1 MAIQSLRDFFIA
13 LSRLQLSPKARPTL
27 WTIVGSM
34 IFLSTAQTTAYGLD
48 FPMSTRL
55 ALPESKN
62 LKVGG
67 NLPSAALVSQM
78 SEMALVAYLSEQVET
93 ARVPR
98 GARRV
103 AKAIMSTQYSW
114 GERQYSCL
122 DNLWTKESNWNY
134 KARNP
139 RSGAHG
145 IPQALPANKMEVV
158 GTDWRTNPVTQ
169 LRWGLRYIDVRYD
182 TPCKAWSKFK
192 RSNWY

>member
-1 MAIQSLRDFFIA
+1 MAIQNLRDFFTA
-13 LSRLQLSPKARPTL
+13 LARLQLTPKARPAL
-27 WTIVGSM
+27 WTIVASM
-34 IFLSTAQTTAYGLD
+34 LFIATAQTTAYGLD
-48 FPMSTRL
+48 FPMTTRL

-78 SEMALVAYLSEQVET
+78 SEMALVAHLSEQVES

-98 GARRV
+98 GAKRV

-114 GERQYSCL
+114 DDRQFSCL
-122 DNLWTKESNWNY
+122 DELWTKESNWNY

-139 RSGAHG
+139 RTGAHG
-145 IPQALPANKMEVV
+145 IPQAYPAAKMEVV
-158 GTDWRTNPVTQ
+158 GADWRTNPVTQ

-182 TPCKAWSKFK
+182 SPCKAWGKFK

>member
-1 MAIQSLRDFFIA
+1 MAIQNIRDFFSA
-13 LSRLQLSPKARPTL
+13 LSRLQLSAKARPAL
-27 WTIVGSM
+27 WTIVASM
-34 IFLSTAQTTAYGLD
+34 LFIATAQTTAYGLD
-48 FPMSTRL
+48 FPMTTRL

-78 SEMALVAYLSEQVET
+78 SEMALVAHLSNQVET
-93 ARVPR
+93 ARTPR
-98 GARRV
+98 GAKRV
-103 AKAIMSTQYSW
+103 TKAIMSTQYSW
-114 GERQYSCL
+114 GDREYSCL
-122 DNLWTKESNWNY
+122 NNLWTKESNWNY

-139 RSGAHG
+139 RTGAHG
-145 IPQALPANKMEVV
+145 IPQAYPAEKMSVV